1 MGGWGI
7 LRNQGDLSNGGRFF
21 GGKELVLWGG
31 GGVGE
36 WGADLFGETDLDFW
50 GCYLNGIMSN

>member
-1 MGGWGI
+1 M
-7 LRNQGDLSNGGRFF
+7 
-21 GGKELVLWGG
+21 LWGSG
-31 GGVGE
+31 GG